1 METLLS
7 IFAEIDDP
15 RDHTAQ
21 YTLSAML
28 FIALAATLCGAT
40 ACTEIADY
48 AAANL
53 AELSEIVDLPGRTPS
68 HDSFSR
74 LFRLLDPDQLE
85 RALQRFVQ
93 AIRQGLGLGPASG
106 VVAVDAKR
114 MRRGYKRGRACV
126 PPLMVGIWDAETR
139 LSLAACANTAGN
151 EVEASLQALKMVA
164 LNGCTVTADAL
175 HCHPAMA
182 QTICAQGGEYVL
194 KLKANHGPLWRAAKA
209 AFAEADAAG
218 TLKAQ
223 ETTEHGHDRSERR
236 RGSVVPAPANAPD
249 FPGLAAFG
257 RIETE
262 RRANN
267 GKLTQT
273 THYVVM
279 SKRLPAW
286 RMMSI
291 TRRHWGIENHLQ
303 WQLDVVFHED
313 DARTRKDHA
322 PGNLAVIRRMALDM
336 LRAHPDKRSIARKM
350 RMAVWSK
357 AFFQQLFSYVR

>member
-1 METLLS
+1 
-7 IFAEIDDP
+7 
-15 RDHTAQ
+15 
-21 YTLSAML
+21 
-28 FIALAATLCGAT
+28 
-40 ACTEIADY
+40 
-48 AAANL
+48 
-53 AELSEIVDLPGRTPS
+53 LP
-68 HDSFSR
+68 
-74 LFRLLDPDQLE
+74 
-85 RALQRFVQ
+85 RFVQ

-114 MRRGYKRGRACV
+114 MRRGYERGRACV

-139 LSLAACANTAGN
+139 LSLAACANTSGN
-151 EVEASLQALKMVA
+151 EVAASLQALKMVA
-164 LNGCTVTADAL
+164 LTGCTVTADAL

-194 KLKANHGPLWRAAKA
+194 KLKANHGPLWRAARA

-273 THYVVM
+273 TYYVVM

-291 TRRHWGIENHLQ
+291 TRRHWAIESVPQTHT
-303 WQLDVVFHED
+303 E
-313 DARTRKDHA
+313 
-322 PGNLAVIRRMALDM
+322 
-336 LRAHPDKRSIARKM
+336 RS
-350 RMAVWSK
+350 SP
-357 AFFQQLFSYVR
+357 